1 MSNKEIL
8 EKLDKTTVKTMIE
21 VVKLKEQVKSM
32 NSTLGRHENNINEL
46 YHKSNQNTLAMG
58 KITAIATL
66 IASVVGTF
74 AVWIINKIW
83 R

>member
-1 MSNKEIL
+1 MEI
-8 EKLDKTTVKTMIE
+8 KIKVAKIE
-21 VVKLKEQVKSM
+21 EHQKNLNGSVS
-32 NSTLGRHENNINEL
+32 RHENNINEL